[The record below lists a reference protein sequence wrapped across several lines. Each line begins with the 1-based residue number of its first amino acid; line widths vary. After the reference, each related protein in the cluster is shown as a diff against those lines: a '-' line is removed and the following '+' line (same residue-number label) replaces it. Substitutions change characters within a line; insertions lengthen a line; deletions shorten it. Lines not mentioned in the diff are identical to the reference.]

1 MNKKKL
7 MHILM
12 RSLKENWCSVNINK
26 NGKVTAWTDSEIA
39 ANALTEILYDIGL
52 EEYHDP
58 NTKNPDYRRDDIV
71 INGCWRASFD
81 EL

>member
-12 RSLKENWCSVNINK
+12 RSLKENWSVGIGRND
-26 NGKVTAWTDSEIA
+26 KVSAWTKSKIA
-39 ANALTEILYDIGL
+39 ADALTEILHDIGL
-52 EEYHDP
+52 KELRDP
-58 NTKNPDYRRDDIV
+58 GTETPDYRRDDIV
-71 INGCWRASFD
+71 IEGIFAVEFI

>member
-12 RSLKENWCSVNINK
+12 MSLKENWCSVNIDK
-26 NGKVTAWTDSEIA
+26 NGKVSAWTDSEIA
-39 ANALTEILYDIGL
+39 ADALTEILYDIGL
-52 EEYHDP
+52 GEYHDP
-58 NTKNPDYRRDDIV
+58 DTKNPDYRRDDIV
-71 INGCWRASFD
+71 INGCWRASFN

>member
-12 RSLKENWCSVNINK
+12 RSLKENWCSVAINK
-26 NGKVTAWTDSEIA
+26 NGKVSVWTDSEIA

-58 NTKNPDYRRDDIV
+58 DAKNPDYRRDDIV
-71 INGCWRASFD
+71 IDGCWRASFD

>member
-12 RSLKENWCSVNINK
+12 RSLKENWCSVGIDK
-26 NGKVTAWTDSEIA
+26 NGKAYAWTDSEIA
-39 ANALTEILYDIGL
+39 ADALTEILYDIGL

-58 NTKNPDYRRDDIV
+58 DAKNPDYRRDDIV
-71 INGCWRASFD
+71 IDGCWRASFD

>member
-12 RSLKENWCSVNINK
+12 RSLEENWCSVNIDK
-26 NGKVTAWTDSEIA
+26 NGKVSAWTDSEIA
-39 ANALTEILYDIGL
+39 ADALTEILYDIGL
-52 EEYHDP
+52 EEYHNPDA
-58 NTKNPDYRRDDIV
+58 KNPDYRRDDIV
-71 INGCWRASFD
+71 IDGCWRASFD

>member
-58 NTKNPDYRRDDIV
+58 DAKNPDNRRDDIV

>member
-12 RSLKENWCSVNINK
+12 RSLKENWCSVNIDK
-26 NGKVTAWTDSEIA
+26 NGKVSAWTDSEIA

-52 EEYHDP
+52 EEYHNP
-58 NTKNPDYRRDDIV
+58 YAKNPDYRRDDIV
-71 INGCWRASFD
+71 IDGCWRASFD

>member
-12 RSLKENWCSVNINK
+12 RSLKENWCSVNIDK
-26 NGKVTAWTDSEIA
+26 NGKVSAWTDSEIA

-58 NTKNPDYRRDDIV
+58 YAKNPNYRRDDIV
-71 INGCWRASFD
+71 IDGCWRASFD

>member
-12 RSLKENWCSVNINK
+12 RSLEGNWCSVNIDK
-26 NGKVTAWTDSEIA
+26 NGKVSAWTDSEIVA
-39 ANALTEILYDIGL
+39 DALTEILYDIGL
-52 EEYHDP
+52 KEYHDP
-58 NTKNPDYRRDDIV
+58 DAKNPDYRRDDIV
-71 INGCWRASFD
+71 INGCWQASFD

>member
-12 RSLKENWCSVNINK
+12 RSLKENWCSVNIDK
-26 NGKVTAWTDSEIA
+26 NGKVSAWTDSEIA

-58 NTKNPDYRRDDIV
+58 YAKNPDYRRDDIV
-71 INGCWRASFD
+71 IDDCWRASFD